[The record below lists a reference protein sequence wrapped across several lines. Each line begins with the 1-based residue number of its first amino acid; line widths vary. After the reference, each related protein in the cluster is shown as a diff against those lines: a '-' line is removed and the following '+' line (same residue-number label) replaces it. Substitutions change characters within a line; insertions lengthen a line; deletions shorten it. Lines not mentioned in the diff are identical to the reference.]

1 MARAARAGT
10 RVDAA
15 LLVVCALVSLM
26 AMVLPG
32 GTRNAVASALQRSLA
47 RPLLGL
53 QRQSERARAALNER
67 EDVVRR
73 LDSLSLLEVASRQ
86 VVAENATLR
95 RLLGIGA
102 QLRQG
107 FVAAEALHGQLP
119 GESHTLVLTAGR
131 RDGVQ
136 PNSAV
141 VAPEGLVGRLTF
153 VGEGTSHAILWSH
166 PNFRASAMSADGET
180 VGIVAPHLTRDVES
194 ACRGLDATACASP
207 DRMLLELR
215 GVAYRDALDTGT
227 TIVTTGLGG
236 VFPRG
241 IMVGRVIGELRTT
254 EQWTRTYLLRAAAHP
269 AWVSAVMILSP
280 SLRGSD
286 LAGAW
291 PDSSGADAAR
301 ARAIAAGD
309 SLRQL
314 ADSARAVELQ
324 RLADSVAATPAGPAG
339 STRRDTVPR
348 TP

>member
-15 LLVVCALVSLM
+15 LLVACALIAVM
-26 AMVLPG
+26 AMVLPS
-32 GTRNAVASALQRSLA
+32 GTRDAVAAALQRSLA

-67 EDVVRR
+67 DAIVQR
-73 LDSLSLLEVASRQ
+73 LDSLAMRDAASRRLE
-86 VVAENATLR
+86 AENATLR
-95 RLLGIGA
+95 GLLGIGA
-102 QLRQG
+102 QLRSG
-107 FVAAEALHGQLP
+107 FIPANALHGRLP

-131 RDGVQ
+131 REGVMA
-136 PNSAV
+136 NSAV

-153 VGEGTSHAILWSH
+153 VDERTSHAILWSH
-166 PNFRASAMSADGET
+166 PNFRASAMSADGQT
-180 VGIVAPHLTRDVES
+180 VGIVAPHLTGQASTV
-194 ACRGLDATACASP
+194 CRGLDETACAGP

-241 IMVGRVIGELRTT
+241 IVVGRVIGEIPTN

-269 AWVSAVMILSP
+269 AWVSAVLILDP
-280 SLRGSD
+280 TLRGSD
-286 LAGAW
+286 LAPAW
-291 PDSSGADAAR
+291 PDSSGGAAAR

-309 SLRQL
+309 SLRLLNDAARL
-314 ADSARAVELQ
+314 AELQ
-324 RLADSVAATPAGPAG
+324 RVTDSVAAAGGRPAPAPG
-339 STRRDTVPR
+339 DSVRGIP
-348 TP
+348 